1 MEPEP
6 WCEAPPVARSAR
18 SGLMSVSTHRSE
30 RWRIAPWI
38 RLQAMLF
45 SDQLLPDTCE
55 EWKKRQ

>member
-1 MEPEP
+1 MNLLRERLGVIIKQRRMESEP

-18 SGLMSVSTHRSE
+18 SALLCVSTHRSE

-45 SDQLLPDTCE
+45 
-55 EWKKRQ
+55 